1 MVQNCFLEVF
11 LMNFHLCEMLATVTH
26 SQSFFSL
33 VEARREP
40 LRDITNLVN
49 TRVDE
54 VKGLNII
61 LKKKQQTPILEKLT
75 VDEIKELDK
84 INYEKR
90 KEKLMSSRR
99 SLKRL

>member
-1 MVQNCFLEVF
+1 
-11 LMNFHLCEMLATVTH
+11 MNFHLCEMLATVTH

-99 SLKRL
+99 SLMRL

>member
-1 MVQNCFLEVF
+1 
-11 LMNFHLCEMLATVTH
+11 MLATVTH

-99 SLKRL
+99 SLMRL